1 MHFAFGVDTMLL
13 NSNLAVVRSAI
24 FVLTLPSYCTL
35 LPLTVH
41 WTQWGMD
48 FLGQCAQMMCK
59 YVALCLAGSAVT
71 GMKDI
76 VLVPVWLR
84 CLAPTSEF
92 L

>member
-1 MHFAFGVDTMLL
+1 MHFAFDMDTMLL
-13 NSNLAVVRSAI
+13 NSSLAVVRSAV
-24 FVLTLPSYCTL
+24 FVLTLLSYCTL
-35 LPLTVH
+35 LLPTVQQ
-41 WTQWGMD
+41 TQWGMD
-48 FLGQCAQMMCK
+48 FSGQCAQMMCK

-71 GMKDI
+71 GMKNI